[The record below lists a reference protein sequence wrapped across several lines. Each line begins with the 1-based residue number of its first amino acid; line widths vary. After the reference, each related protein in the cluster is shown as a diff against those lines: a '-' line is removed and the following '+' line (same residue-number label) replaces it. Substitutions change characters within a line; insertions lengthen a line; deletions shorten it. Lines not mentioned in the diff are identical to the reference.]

1 MGRHS
6 QADDAVDPP
15 IAVHRDHMGR
25 LAEAQ
30 AELQRAR
37 RRPEKQSRRQRKL
50 AEVELEAASRAV
62 QIAAEA
68 AHGAG
73 ATWTEIGDVLGINR
87 ATPPAPALHLGR
99 LVVLHPG
106 VDDEGSEAQHA

>member
-6 QADDAVDPP
+6 QTDDAVDPQL
-15 IAVHRDHMGR
+15 AVHSEHLSR

-30 AELQRAR
+30 AALERAR
-37 RRPEKQSRRQRKL
+37 RLPEKQSRRRRKR

-87 ATPPAPALHLGR
+87 ASPK
-99 LVVLHPG
+99 
-106 VDDEGSEAQHA
+106 